1 MHNSCPGMKYAQLLL
16 RMTAGIGQNGVAP
29 GVYETALRARLAR
42 TDDPAR
48 PAFPEAVRSLLDR
61 QYGDGTWGSPIAYHH
76 DRVVCTLASMLALA
90 QWRESDGAMDEYSD
104 RIEAAAWGV
113 SHHLRSLHRDPHQ
126 TTGFDQ
132 VVTTLADEVRFCGI
146 PLPVRP
152 DRLVDRRREVRPARS
167 PGTGQYPLATRSLEL
182 YETAWVVSQLAL
194 VAPSAPAE
202 LAPALKRLRQV
213 VTVDPTP
220 GEAADLAVAALAFQV
235 LHWAGERPDPARL
248 LRFEAA
254 EHFRATSA
262 PNAPLAS
269 VSAHAHLLDALRS
282 APAFAG
288 RDRAIRKVV
297 GFLASTSTAD
307 HFWQDARHASPY
319 LPTAQTLAALGPQ
332 LTLAREAVH
341 FLLRTQRPDG
351 SWGRYETGTMEETA
365 YCLQALCRFTAQGGS
380 VRREAIAQGAAWLE
394 ATRERQGGAHPAMWI
409 GTSLY
414 SPTRMVDA
422 AIFATLD
429 LAGSQHR

>member
-1 MHNSCPGMKYAQLLL
+1 MKYAQLLL
-16 RMTAGIGQNGVAP
+16 RMTAGLGHHSVAP
-29 GVYETALRARLAR
+29 GVYETALRARVSR
-42 TDDPAR
+42 TDVPAQ
-48 PAFPEAVRSLLDR
+48 PAFPEAVRWLLDR
-61 QYGDGTWGSPIAYHH
+61 QFGDGTWGSSIPYHH

-90 QWRESDGAMDEYSD
+90 QWRESDGALAEYSE

-113 SHHLRSLHRDPHQ
+113 APHLRSLHRDPHQ

-132 VVTTLADEVRFCGI
+132 VISTLGEEARFRGI
-146 PLPVRP
+146 ALSIPPERF
-152 DRLVDRRREVRPARS
+152 VDRRRDLRPNRS
-167 PGTGQYPLATRSLEL
+167 PGSGQYPLATRSLEL

-194 VAPSAPAE
+194 VHPTQSLAAE
-202 LAPALKRLRQV
+202 VAPALKRLRQV

-248 LRFEAA
+248 LRFESA

-262 PNAPLAS
+262 PNAPMGS
-269 VSAHAHLLDALRS
+269 VTAHAHLLDALRS

-307 HFWQDARHASPY
+307 HFWQDPRHASPY
-319 LPTAQTLAALGPQ
+319 LPTSQTLAALGPQ

-341 FLLRTQRPDG
+341 FLLRTQRTDG
-351 SWGRYETGTMEETA
+351 SWGRFEAGTVEETA
-365 YCLQALCRFTAQGGS
+365 YCVQALCRFVAQGGT
-380 VRREAIAQGAAWLE
+380 VRREAITLAARWLE
-394 ATRERQGGAHPAMWI
+394 RTRERQGAVHPPMWI

-414 SPTRMVDA
+414 CPTRMVDA
-422 AIFATLD
+422 AVAAALN
-429 LAGSQHR
+429 LAGGHLR

>member
-1 MHNSCPGMKYAQLLL
+1 MKYAQLLL
-16 RMTAGIGQNGVAP
+16 RMTAGIGQHGVAP
-29 GVYETALRARLAR
+29 GVYETALRARLSR
-42 TDDPAR
+42 TDDPTR
-48 PAFPEAVRSLLDR
+48 PAFPEAVRWLLDR

-90 QWRESDGAMDEYSD
+90 QWRENDGAMAEYSE

-113 SHHLRSLHRDPHQ
+113 APHLRSLHRDPHQ

-132 VVTTLADEVRFCGI
+132 VLATLGDDVRFRGI
-146 PLPVRP
+146 PLPDRP
-152 DRLVDRRREVRPARS
+152 DRLMVDRRREVRPNRS

-194 VAPSAPAE
+194 VLPAPPSSAE
-202 LAPALKRLRQV
+202 LLPALKRLRQV

-254 EHFRATSA
+254 EHFRASSA

-269 VSAHAHLLDALRS
+269 VTAHAHLLDALRS

-351 SWGRYETGTMEETA
+351 SWGRFDAGTMEETA
-365 YCLQALCRFTAQGGS
+365 YCVQALCRFAAQGGT
-380 VRREAIAQGAAWLE
+380 VRAEAISQAASWLE
-394 ATRERQGGAHPAMWI
+394 TTRERQGAAHPAMWI

-414 SPTRMVDA
+414 CPTRMVDA

-429 LAGSQHR
+429 LAGSVRR